1 MLASCCLVGEQ
12 DAGCHALGAQTSSS
26 GASSFLVGG
35 GRERATGRAL
45 GAGRLVLVFS
55 SFFPRACGPDD
66 TLTSTQPSRGF

>member
-1 MLASCCLVGEQ
+1 VLASCCLVGEQ

-45 GAGRLVLVFS
+45 GGLCLCPLLSFLRLVDLVS
-55 SFFPRACGPDD
+55 RFFLDGN
-66 TLTSTQPSRGF
+66 TS